1 MKTEYSVQEQ
11 IETKFV
17 LGHGGQYAVN
27 LNEENSHY
35 QWLFKLGG
43 GGFYS
48 LRKATEEELNNA
60 RRQLHQ
66 IAFFKDAVLP
76 TEIKACNCRSYNL
89 DIGSTPE
96 VIMVWP
102 WGDSPDFDYSVAIDA
117 CISHVIRRLWDAG
130 INTQN
135 SCCGHNKEKPSIIFD
150 ENSLSKS
157 RADEIRKII
166 KEVDDRDFDII
177 CWERKTY

>member
-11 IETKFV
+11 IEAKFV

-43 GGFYS
+43 CGFYS

-66 IAFFKDAVLP
+66 INFFKDCVVPMASNICGDECRGCLECRPINVSDKAPLTP
-76 TEIKACNCRSYNL
+76 EQILDNERLERIKAS
-89 DIGSTPE
+89 
-96 VIMVWP
+96 
-102 WGDSPDFDYSVAIDA
+102 
-117 CISHVIRRLWDAG
+117 
-130 INTQN
+130 
-135 SCCGHNKEKPSIIFD
+135 
-150 ENSLSKS
+150 
-157 RADEIRKII
+157 
-166 KEVDDRDFDII
+166 
-177 CWERKTY
+177 